1 MPDKVF
7 NTEFDARHN
16 LTYLGESILA
26 RNEQGN
32 LKRHIMTLFP
42 RSRFMVTEP
51 STLHGDQC
59 AEYIDYLN
67 SLRAAENVPSLT
79 EEQKEDVINHAVALT
94 IIEGEDGRFFA
105 IIRPDPNN
113 MQLAFQADEI
123 MQKLLPKFRIFFMHT
138 DDKRIRKAIR
148 ERGESWRIQPLPRTK
163 DGMQKTVANNKI
175 TIRLSQRRIYYYNM
189 QTGARFLSYESFER
203 LNELDFETLR
213 DYLIEIQTYSPMK
226 NREGYSEIVF
236 FKAGEGFTS
245 ANFQQF
251 DFTAMDE
258 DALRNVH
265 RQLCEEFA
273 KALID
278 PLFKQDNT
286 ENWDWLLSMVSTISN
301 VDKFSTEEFQ
311 MGLCEEFAL
320 KVNWLPGGRIN
331 EEGGII
337 KDPVYTMMDQ
347 MTPSEWRRYND
358 GIPQRILFTYVQE
371 SFLIEYANIGVLPP
385 IKRNQ
390 AANRESESSDK
401 PKPRRSVY
409 IMQIKLR
416 GQEERVY
423 IIRVQKWDI
432 GELLNE
438 GKGLLESINRAENY
452 TDYILNRRLA
462 CHLLNMKL
470 PPSLKVR
477 RFIEIYH
484 GVRAEFNNLV
494 IHNAFYER
502 DYVPGIATNRLTAKY
517 FQNPKIGADF
527 SVSFARMLGETA
539 APNLIVGRS
548 TEGSVKPIFDDGDEV
563 LQLDENGMPRRIIV
577 SEQPGTF
584 VYYNGGLE
592 NQIADYAVPIIK
604 RAHIIPNYKQAAE
617 AYVDGFLKS
626 FRKIQRT
633 AEQYRSTFDDLP
645 DHNDGSMF
653 QKWHCV
659 LDRLRDANP
668 NALAESLHDA
678 ILRGESD
685 NRNA

>member
-1 MPDKVF
+1 MESKAF
-7 NTEFDARHN
+7 NIEVDSRRN

-32 LKRHIMTLFP
+32 LKRHIVTLFP
-42 RSRFMVTEP
+42 NSRLMVTEP

-67 SLRAAENVPSLT
+67 TLRAADKAPPMSEEEKNKVIEN
-79 EEQKEDVINHAVALT
+79 AVALT

-105 IIRPDPNN
+105 IIRPDPDN
-113 MQLAFQADEI
+113 MQLAFKADEI
-123 MQKLLPKFRIFFMHT
+123 MQQLLPKFRIFFMHT

-163 DGMQKTVANNKI
+163 EGMQKTVANNKI
-175 TIRLSQRRIYYYNM
+175 TIKLSQRRIYYYNM
-189 QTGARFLSYESFER
+189 QTGARFLSYETFER

-213 DYLIEIQTYSPMK
+213 DYLIEIQTYSPMI
-226 NREGYSEIVF
+226 NREGYSEIMF

-245 ANFQQF
+245 ANFQKF

-258 DALRNVH
+258 SALRDAH
-265 RQLCEEFA
+265 KQLCDEFA
-273 KALID
+273 QALVD
-278 PLFKQDNT
+278 PRFKKDCT
-286 ENWDWLLSMVSTISN
+286 DNWDWLLSMVSTISN

-331 EEGGII
+331 EDGGII

-390 AANRESESSDK
+390 TASKAETSDK
-401 PKPRRSVY
+401 PRPRRSVY

-462 CHLLNMKL
+462 CHLLSMKL

-484 GVRAEFNNLV
+484 GDRTEFNNLV

-502 DYVPGIATNRLTAKY
+502 DYVSGIATDRLTSKY
-517 FQNPKIGADF
+517 FQDSKIGADF
-527 SVSFARMLGETA
+527 SLSFARMLGEAA

-548 TEGSVKPIFDDGDEV
+548 TEGNVRPIFDDGDEV
-563 LQLDENGMPRRIIV
+563 LQLDENGMPQRIIV

-584 VYYNGGLE
+584 VFYEGGLE
-592 NQIADYAVPIIK
+592 EQIASYAVPIIK
-604 RAHIIPNYKQAAE
+604 RASFFDDYKRVGE
-617 AYVDGFLKS
+617 AYVDGFLKN
-626 FRKIQRT
+626 FRKIQGM
-633 AEQYRSTFDDLP
+633 AEQYRNTFDDLP

-653 QKWHCV
+653 KKWHSV

-668 NALAESLHDA
+668 DALAEALFRA
-678 ILRGESD
+678 IEMG
-685 NRNA
+685 NPNK